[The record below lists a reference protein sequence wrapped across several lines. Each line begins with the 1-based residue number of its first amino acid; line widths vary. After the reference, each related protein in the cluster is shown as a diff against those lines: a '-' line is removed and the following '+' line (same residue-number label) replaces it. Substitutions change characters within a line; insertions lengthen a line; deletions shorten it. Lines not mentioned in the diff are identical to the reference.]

1 MKNLKKMRQ
10 KAGLTQKELAE
21 KAGVSKRMIEQY
33 EQGIK
38 DINEAGA
45 IRVYYMA
52 KALQC
57 NVQDLLEIEETQQ
70 KEAESPQKEAERP
83 QKEPK

>member
-52 KALQC
+52 KALRC
-57 NVQDLLEIEETQQ
+57 KVQDLLELEEI
-70 KEAESPQKEAERP
+70 PQKEAENS
-83 QKEPK
+83 